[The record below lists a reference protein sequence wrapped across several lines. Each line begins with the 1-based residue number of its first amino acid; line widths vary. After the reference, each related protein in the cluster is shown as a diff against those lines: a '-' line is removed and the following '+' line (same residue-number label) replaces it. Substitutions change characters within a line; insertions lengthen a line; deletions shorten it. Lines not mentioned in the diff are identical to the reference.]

1 MKKVPQRQKGLTIT
15 GTVGEFASL
24 TAEANYGLKPC
35 LGMGGGGGG
44 GQLPGLCFY
53 KTMFNYLRG
62 HISRIGEL
70 GQWPVYSLP
79 DTGLISC
86 RQKGTTCTN
95 NGCILSTIGSR
106 FSTFSDEKS
115 GGPLMF
121 LLESRARFSVGLF
134 GVLPL
139 ATWLLFLESIV
150 L

>member
-1 MKKVPQRQKGLTIT
+1 MKKVPQLQKGLTVT

-44 GQLPGLCFY
+44 GSFRAFAFTRLCS
-53 KTMFNYLRG
+53 TTLG

-70 GQWPVYSLP
+70 GQWPAYSLP

-106 FSTFSDEKS
+106 FSTFCDEKS
-115 GGPLMF
+115 RGPLMF